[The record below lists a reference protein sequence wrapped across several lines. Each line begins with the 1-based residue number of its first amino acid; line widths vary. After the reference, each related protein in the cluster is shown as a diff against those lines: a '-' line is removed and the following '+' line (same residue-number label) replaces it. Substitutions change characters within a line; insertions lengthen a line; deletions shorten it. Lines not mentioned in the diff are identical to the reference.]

1 MIIIQKN
8 NNKMRNKKIINIIGG
23 CVFVSAIA
31 IWVISNFYKYD
42 QLSRNF
48 AIAEG
53 IVNQIAP
60 ATYKNNNRSILYE
73 YTIEGKK
80 YSGENSLSLC
90 GGLTNDKVRTLLIN
104 QHFPVAYSPIDTS
117 LSIIIITQKDAKRFN
132 YKMTETMRK
141 FDSVL
146 TCK

>member
-1 MIIIQKN
+1 
-8 NNKMRNKKIINIIGG
+8 MRTKKIINIIGG
-23 CVFVSAIA
+23 SIFVSVIV
-31 IWVISNFYKYD
+31 IWVINNFNKYD

-48 AIAEG
+48 VIAEG

-60 ATYKNNNRSILYE
+60 ATYKNNNRSIIYE

-80 YSGENSLSLC
+80 YLGENSLSLC
-90 GGLTNDKVRTLLIN
+90 GDLTNDKVRTLLIN
-104 QHFPVAYSPIDTS
+104 QRFPEAYSPNDSS

-132 YKMTETMRK
+132 YKMTESLRK